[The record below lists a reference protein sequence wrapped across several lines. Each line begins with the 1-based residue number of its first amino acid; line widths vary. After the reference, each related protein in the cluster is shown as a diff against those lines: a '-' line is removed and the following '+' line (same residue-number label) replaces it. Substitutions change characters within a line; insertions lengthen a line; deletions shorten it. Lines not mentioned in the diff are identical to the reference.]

1 MRIFSLDD
9 FVNNRIPGI
18 NHFREVLEE
27 FEKGCVLP
35 FLGKEVMGSFA
46 YGSVNRGDCNVASDI
61 DYFMIISDERHK
73 ERIKLAAQKAY
84 GRFIDI
90 QARVVHVDHARAGLH
105 RIDDSFR
112 QHLEFTVQKYG
123 HRGKNPL
130 DILSRGNVP
139 LRRGLLNSM
148 GIYLMKLNNGYCKA
162 HTSESESLEFLRD
175 IMEKLWHAMRVAVQ
189 HALGSVVRPGEDFED
204 TKEQLIRI
212 FQTFRYSPDLMSDI
226 DKIKNT
232 AIEYTTL
239 LKARQK
245 GLVPKDRMFS
255 LYNEMLKRIE
265 GCYESAYHFIDK
277 NSRIIAGI

>member
-139 LRRGLLNSM
+139 LRRGLLN
-148 GIYLMKLNNGYCKA
+148 
-162 HTSESESLEFLRD
+162 
-175 IMEKLWHAMRVAVQ
+175 
-189 HALGSVVRPGEDFED
+189 ALGSVVRPGEDFED

-226 DKIKNT
+226 DEIKNT